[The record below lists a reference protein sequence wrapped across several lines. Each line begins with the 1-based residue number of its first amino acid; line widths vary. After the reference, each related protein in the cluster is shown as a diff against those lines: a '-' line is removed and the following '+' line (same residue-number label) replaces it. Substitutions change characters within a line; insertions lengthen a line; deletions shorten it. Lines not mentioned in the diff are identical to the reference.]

1 MIKRLLALSLLVNA
15 TFISLTV
22 RAAEPV
28 TPPTA
33 SEIPPRVQAPNDE
46 SEYRRFTLENG
57 IKVLLLSDPKLNKS
71 SAALA
76 VGVGSYRDPVNRQ
89 GLAHFLEHMLFL
101 GTEKYPSESD
111 FGGYLKSNG
120 GYNNAYTAGDRTNYH
135 FEIRHEA
142 FEGALDRMAQF
153 FIAPL
158 FTPTFTE
165 REMNAVN
172 SEFQF
177 RLQND
182 LYRENHLQHTY
193 YRVGHPTNHF
203 SIGSRE
209 TLEGTTH
216 DELLAF
222 YQTHYSAGNMTLAIT
237 GKASLDQLEQWARTY
252 FSPIVNRHLTLAP
265 LPADYL
271 PPVTALRLISMEPVK
286 DLRQL
291 SLEFPLPA
299 TRQFYAS
306 KPAELIG
313 FILGYEGEGSLL
325 SQLKAE
331 GLATGVGAGASSDAR
346 EFGSFNLNIN
356 LTPAGLEKYPRV
368 LDLVFAAITQLRTAG
383 YPSYLFRERQAM
395 ARLDETFQDKGE
407 GAELATNLANL
418 LQDYPLELAERAPF
432 LWLKEDPTAYQTIL
446 DQLRPDNF
454 IATLVA
460 KGVTTDK
467 VEHYYGTKHSYS
479 EDAGATY
486 SALLHP
492 SSVTGIQLPK
502 PNPFVPAQAALLPAQ
517 PLRLIDEPALSLYYS
532 QDTDFL
538 RPMVAELYRFRLPRA
553 LGSIENAV
561 LLRFYEAS
569 VKEVLNETAYTAHEA
584 GLNFTFAASLEGV
597 QIALDGYDESAT
609 RLLETIAGNLV
620 DFPLSAERFAALKD
634 RIVREL
640 ANAPRADAYQ
650 ILTEIRRNAVRE
662 FYYPATEQLPIAQ
675 SVTLDSIKKFAR
687 QLYAKGK
694 IEALVHGNVTAT
706 RAIADARRF
715 GTALK
720 SSAVPD
726 ADLIRRRLLVGV
738 VGQDLRHSE
747 KLIGNNSAFRREY
760 LLGSD
765 SPEAR
770 AVTLVLANFI
780 GEPFYGELRTH
791 QQLGYVVFGGAG
803 DEERT
808 NFAYFI
814 VQSGEHP
821 ADEIEAKAEAFIT
834 TLPTLLTNLPEPAWQ
849 TIIGGVSA
857 KLHEKDKTIAA
868 RALRYFSMAYD
879 HDADWSRRESTLAA
893 LEKLTKERTREI
905 LATALA
911 SDTRRM
917 RTFLGFARQHEPKTP
932 EINAIPDI
940 AAWKKTQKFE

>member
-1 MIKRLLALSLLVNA
+1 MIKRLLPFALLFAVSFSPL
-15 TFISLTV
+15 IV
-22 RAAEPV
+22 RATESAAPS
-28 TPPTA
+28 PTI
-33 SEIPPRVQAPNDE
+33 EIPPRIRAPNDE

-142 FEGALDRMAQF
+142 FEGALDRLAQF

-182 LYRENHLQHTY
+182 LYRENHLQHTF
-193 YRVGHPTNHF
+193 YRAGHPTNHF

-222 YQTHYSAGNMTLAIT
+222 YQTHYSAGNMTLAIV

-252 FSPIVNRHLTLAP
+252 FSLIVNRHLALAP

-271 PPVTALRLISMEPVK
+271 PPVAALRLIRMEPVK

-306 KPAELIG
+306 KPGELIG

-331 GLATGVGAGASSDAR
+331 GLATGVGAGASSDAK
-346 EFGSFNLNIN
+346 EFGSLNLTVN

-368 LDLVFAAITQLRTAG
+368 FDLVFAAIDQLRTAG
-383 YPSYLFRERQAM
+383 YPAHLFRERQAM

-407 GAELATNLANL
+407 GVPLATNLANL
-418 LQDYPLELAERAPF
+418 LQDYPLEVAERTPF
-432 LWLKEDPTAYQTIL
+432 LWLREDPAAYQAIL
-446 DQLRPDNF
+446 NQLRPDNF

-479 EDAGATY
+479 EDASAAYT
-486 SALLHP
+486 ALLHP
-492 SSVTGIQLPK
+492 AVVAGIQLPK

-553 LGSIENAV
+553 FGTIENAV

-597 QIALDGYDESAT
+597 QITLDGYDESAT
-609 RLLETIAGNLV
+609 RLLETISTHLV
-620 DFPLSAERFAALKD
+620 DLPLSADRFAALKD
-634 RIVREL
+634 RLVREL

-650 ILTEIRRNAVRE
+650 ILTETRRSAVRE
-662 FYYPATEQLPIAQ
+662 FYFPAAEQLPIAQ
-675 SVTLDSIKKFAR
+675 SVTLDAVKKFAQ

-706 RAIADARRF
+706 RAIADARRL
-715 GTALK
+715 GGALK
-720 SSAVPD
+720 SAAVPD
-726 ADLIRRRLLVGV
+726 ADLIRRRLLVGAA
-738 VGQDLRHSE
+738 GQDLRHNE
-747 KLIGNNSAFRREY
+747 KLIVNNSAFRREY
-760 LLGSD
+760 LLGGD
-765 SPEAR
+765 SPEVR
-770 AVTLVLANFI
+770 AATLVLANFI

-821 ADEIEAKAEAFIT
+821 ADEIEAKSEAFIT
-834 TLPTLLTNLPEPAWQ
+834 TLPTLLAGLPEPAWQ
-849 TIIGGVSA
+849 TIIGGVRA
-857 KLHEKDKTIAA
+857 KLGEKDKAIAA
-868 RALRYFSMAYD
+868 RALRLFGLAYD
-879 HDADWSRRESTLAA
+879 HDADWSRRDATLVA
-893 LEKLTKERTREI
+893 LDQLTKERTREI

-911 SDTRRM
+911 PDTRRM
-917 RTFLGFARQHEPKTP
+917 RTFLGFAHQHESKIP
-932 EINAIPDI
+932 EVNTFVDL